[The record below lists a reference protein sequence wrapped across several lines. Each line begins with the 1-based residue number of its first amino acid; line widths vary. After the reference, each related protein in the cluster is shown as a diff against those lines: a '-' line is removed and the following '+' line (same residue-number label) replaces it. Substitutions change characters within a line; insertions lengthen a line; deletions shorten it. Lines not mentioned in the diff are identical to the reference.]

1 MVIDSECF
9 TFAPAPK
16 GAGQVK
22 AGSSLAT
29 DAQINALL
37 RTNRWQWYYIQA
49 ISRMVADLK
58 KQVAAGGLGEAER
71 EELMN
76 EIFAEHHRLNN
87 EERYV
92 NWPGLEFVLDPM
104 KGSTGYLI
112 EKMQHLCRHL
122 GVEAFGVTECAL
134 LNPGSGE

>member
-1 MVIDSECF
+1 M
-9 TFAPAPK
+9 
-16 GAGQVK
+16 
-22 AGSSLAT
+22 
-29 DAQINALL
+29 
-37 RTNRWQWYYIQA
+37 
-49 ISRMVADLK
+49 K
-58 KQVAAGGLGEAER
+58 KQVAAGGGGKGAAGDKGPKGDKGDKGDKGAPGGLGEPER
-71 EELMN
+71 EELIN
-76 EIFAEHHRLNN
+76 EVLGEHHRLNN

-92 NWPGLEFVLDPM
+92 NWPGLEFVLDPV